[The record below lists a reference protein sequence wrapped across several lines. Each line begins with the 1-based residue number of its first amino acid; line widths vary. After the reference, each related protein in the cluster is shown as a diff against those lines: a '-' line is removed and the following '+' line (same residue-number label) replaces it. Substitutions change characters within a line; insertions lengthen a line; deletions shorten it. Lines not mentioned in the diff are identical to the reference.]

1 MSLSTLLESPSC
13 PFQFSPQHITFR
25 STVIAHVW
33 NDPAETLSAPVPPS
47 EEYAGICRSV
57 VVPSP
62 ICPLAFRPQHFT
74 LLSVSTAQVCDSP
87 DETPIADTPEPR
99 STVIGVVLS
108 MVVPSPSCPNE
119 FEPQQRID
127 PSSSSVQVWY
137 DPAEISIA
145 FLPIGIEAFCGSRL
159 ESLVPSPSCPLSF
172 IPQQLT
178 EPSSS
183 MAHEW

>member
-1 MSLSTLLESPSC
+1 
-13 PFQFSPQHITFR
+13 
-25 STVIAHVW
+25 
-33 NDPAETLSAPVPPS
+33 
-47 EEYAGICRSV
+47 
-57 VVPSP
+57 
-62 ICPLAFRPQHFT
+62 
-74 LLSVSTAQVCDSP
+74 
-87 DETPIADTPEPR
+87 
-99 STVIGVVLS
+99 

-178 EPSSS
+178 EPSSG
-183 MAHEW
+183 MAHSGKHPKTPLSELGRYDRLLPTDKPDRGHSVLVVVLANWAGSAFGSSEPGDVVTWPGLFAGGLP